1 MVIEMK
7 SIYLN
12 VEDNMYQEVIRFL
25 QSLPDNKIGIIE
37 EISCSGEL
45 KEELLQRKEEVEKR
59 EALSHEKSRGGNKVQ
74 DKALFTDQ

>member
-1 MVIEMK
+1 MK

-12 VEDNMYQEVIRFL
+12 GEDNMYRKVIRFL

-45 KEELLQRKEEVEKR
+45 KKELLQRKEEIEKR
-59 EALSHEKSRGGNKVQ
+59 ETLSHEKSRGGSGV
-74 DKALFTDQ
+74 